1 MNPFGWLASRA
12 RMWAMA
18 YAIVAG
24 RDGARLPRMRLIHR
38 EIDNAAVDLIVENSA
53 RIVSLTR
60 FLNQS
65 GSGPSKGATAPPPPS
80 PPPPPPPPPT
90 TRAMALRH
98 LRRMPPGLAE
108 ECRIEGLRR
117 GLEKL
122 GGARS

>member
-1 MNPFGWLASRA
+1 MNPLGWLAGRA

-18 YAIVAG
+18 YMIVAG

-53 RIVSLTR
+53 HIRAITR

-65 GSGPSKGATAPPPPS
+65 DSDPREGASTPRTS
-80 PPPPPPPPPT
+80 
-90 TRAMALRH
+90 RAMALRH

-122 GGARS
+122 DGARP